1 MTRSIFLRIVLI
13 VSSALT
19 IIGVLLMN
27 WVLETSDDRDVI
39 KIYLNNDE
47 VVEVVKFESL
57 ALIPG
62 DSCEYVVVLSSENSK
77 IYDLNLSFVEIEDKP
92 LKNFAYVKIISG
104 EEVLC
109 DELLATTFEG
119 EGIDLLVDFNEGK
132 NTIIKIVYYLPIDV
146 GNEAKNAEAKFELR
160 LTAKNE

>member
-13 VSSALT
+13 VSSALI

-47 VVEVVKFESL
+47 VAEVVEFESL
-57 ALIPG
+57 ALLPG

-77 IYDLNLSFVEIEDKP
+77 IYDLNLSFVEIEEKT

-119 EGIDLLVDFNEGK
+119 EGIDLLVDFNDGK
-132 NTIIKIVYYLPIDV
+132 NTIIKIVYYMPIEV